1 MGDLEPARLLPW
13 PSEGGKPCFLAP
25 GSEGGFLWRLADEM
39 EAVQLTMGTEVLSHA
54 RKILSDPKASTTELR
69 YVGARLSECLSD
81 ALRVAESRGARLPM
95 TDCESGVEVSSWPA
109 R

>member
-1 MGDLEPARLLPW
+1 MNDQEPARLLPW

-39 EAVQLTMGTEVLSHA
+39 EAVQLTMGAEVLNHA
-54 RKILSDPKASTTELR
+54 RKILSDPKASATELR
-69 YVGARLSECLSD
+69 YVGARLSECLGD

-95 TDCESGVEVSSWPA
+95 TDCQSAVKVSSWSA
-109 R
+109 Q